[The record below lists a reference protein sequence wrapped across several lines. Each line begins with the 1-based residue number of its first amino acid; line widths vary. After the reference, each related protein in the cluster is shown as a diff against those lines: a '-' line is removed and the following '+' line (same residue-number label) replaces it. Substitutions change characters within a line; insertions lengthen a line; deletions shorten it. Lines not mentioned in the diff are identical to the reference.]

1 MNFIFMLTVGDRT
14 IPDCL
19 AVADAIRP
27 LGLRHVGFKDVG
39 VPFATLEA
47 LHERLRSSG
56 VTTYLEVVSTSTGTA
71 VASAKAAAKL
81 GVNKLLGGADAAPI
95 LAAAGNVACYPF
107 CGRPEGHPTKL
118 GGSPASVAEDC
129 RRLEAMGA
137 RGVDLLAYRATE
149 ADPIDL
155 VSAARKAL
163 KGELIVAGSINSP
176 DRIRAVRDAG
186 ADAFTIGTTAI
197 AGTFEPNRKGL
208 AAQLEAILD
217 TVARA

>member
-14 IPDCL
+14 IPECL

-27 LGLRHVGFKDVG
+27 LRLKHIGFKDIG
-39 VPFATLEA
+39 VPYATLEA
-47 LHERLRSSG
+47 LQARLKSSG
-56 VTTYLEVVSTSTGTA
+56 ATTYLEVVSTSTDAA

-81 GVNKLLGGADAAPI
+81 GVDKLLGGAEAAPI
-95 LAAAGNVACYPF
+95 IAAAGGTACYPF
-107 CGRPEGHPTKL
+107 CGRPEGHPTRL

-155 VSAARKAL
+155 VRAARKAL
-163 KGELIVAGSINSP
+163 KGELIVAGSIASP
-176 DRIRAVRDAG
+176 ERIRAVRDAG
-186 ADAFTIGTTAI
+186 ADAFTIGTSAI
-197 AGTFEPNRKGL
+197 AGTFAKDRTGL
-208 AAQLEAILD
+208 TAQLEAILD
-217 TVARA
+217 AVAQA